1 MWPGLRM
8 PRSTR
13 SRHPGNFL
21 EASEFTR
28 VRSERVQAASVQDRR
43 RSHLLATPSPPRP
56 GPHHCYG
63 GPAARHTRAV
73 DAGVAGERPRRSLWW
88 AEPHPGPPRL
98 PHSQHFMAWQAVRW
112 QCRGRI
118 GGRATTAG
126 LSCGSCAVQ
135 DRHRP
140 NEHARS
146 QVTRSWAASIASRRA
161 ACSGSHGVSVAN
173 GHDRCLSS
181 EQYHANKRGGG
192 NSMPPPG
199 VDGHDVPS
207 LTSRGTKSASLSAT
221 GGASSR
227 SLWLGRRRCGG
238 FRRRWAEQ
246 QRRSPPLSAASG
258 GGSDAPTPR
267 PGCHALRADAA
278 RRAGGTGASRTVKV
292 TTEPFPS

>member
-1 MWPGLRM
+1 MLPSMWPGLRV

-13 SRHPGNFL
+13 SRHPGKFL

-56 GPHHCYG
+56 GALSRYGRHHPLPSPGHSPGCWVPSSQEVHDHDRLPTHTTATVARPLG
-63 GPAARHTRAV
+63 TPAPWV
-73 DAGVAGERPRRSLWW
+73 RRGRGAAPSQPLV

-112 QCRGRI
+112 QRRGRI

-146 QVTRSWAASIASRRA
+146 HVTRSWAASIASRRA
-161 ACSGSHGVSVAN
+161 ACPGSHGVSVAD
-173 GHDRCLSS
+173 GADRCLSS
-181 EQYHANKRGGG
+181 EQYHAN
-192 NSMPPPG
+192 
-199 VDGHDVPS
+199 
-207 LTSRGTKSASLSAT
+207 
-221 GGASSR
+221 
-227 SLWLGRRRCGG
+227 
-238 FRRRWAEQ
+238 
-246 QRRSPPLSAASG
+246 
-258 GGSDAPTPR
+258 
-267 PGCHALRADAA
+267 
-278 RRAGGTGASRTVKV
+278 
-292 TTEPFPS
+292 